1 MRALAFTES
10 FVFQDILD
18 ARVRDLWNLYEA
30 TGELKHS
37 GQKGMLREM
46 FLKRVLESILPPHFG
61 VGTGVIVDK
70 WRRQSPQVDLIIFDK
85 RRLPPILEEN
95 GHGIY
100 PMDAVLR
107 AIEVKSILD
116 REGLKQLGRLSHS
129 LDPTNPNG
137 LKMATKG
144 NLENGQSYYPFA
156 ALFAYSSNISDID
169 KVKKS
174 IPELNKKACP
184 ICVITKGVDTVSNI
198 SKEQNL
204 RVFLTILLAAIE
216 ESASSRKEFSITEW
230 MFG

>member
-1 MRALAFTES
+1 M
-10 FVFQDILD
+10 FQDILD
-18 ARVRDLWNLYEA
+18 ARIRDLWNLYEA

-61 VGTGVIVDK
+61 VGTGIIVDK

-107 AIEVKSILD
+107 VIEVKSILD
-116 REGLKQLGRLSHS
+116 KEGLKQLGRLSYS

-174 IPELNKKACP
+174 IPELNEKTCP
-184 ICVITKGVDTVSNI
+184 VCVITKGVDAVPNVG
-198 SKEQNL
+198 KEQNL

>member
-1 MRALAFTES
+1 M
-10 FVFQDILD
+10 FQDILD
-18 ARVRDLWNLYEA
+18 ARIRDLWNLYEA
-30 TGELKHS
+30 TGELKHA

-46 FLKRVLESILPPHFG
+46 FLKRVLESLLPPHFG
-61 VGTGVIVDK
+61 VGTGIIVDK

-107 AIEVKSILD
+107 VIEVKSTLD
-116 REGLKQLGRLSHS
+116 NEGLKQLGRLSKS
-129 LDPTNPNG
+129 LDPSNPDG

-144 NLENGQSYYPFA
+144 KLEDGKSYYPFA
-156 ALFAYSSNISDID
+156 SLFAYNSTLSDIA
-169 KVKKS
+169 KS
-174 IPELNKKACP
+174 KNDVPELDGKTCP
-184 ICVITKGVDTVSNI
+184 ICVITKGMDGVPNAG
-198 SKEQNL
+198 KERNL